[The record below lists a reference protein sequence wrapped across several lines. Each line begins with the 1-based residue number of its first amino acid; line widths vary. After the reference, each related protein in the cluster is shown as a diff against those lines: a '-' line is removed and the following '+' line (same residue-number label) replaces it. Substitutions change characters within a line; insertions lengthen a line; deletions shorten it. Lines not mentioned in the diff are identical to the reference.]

1 MIVFCHHKQ
10 RLSRIANPRHRA
22 YLKSGEDFNYTAN
35 MMKLAEVDNPTKF
48 VKEQFQKVFKKN
60 NYKIYD
66 DVFSENSNAF
76 LKFDIKSKAEF
87 IRKANKTDDIFYNF
101 IKIE

>member
-1 MIVFCHHKQ
+1 MG
-10 RLSRIANPRHRA
+10 
-22 YLKSGEDFNYTAN
+22 YLKSGEDFSYTAN

-66 DVFSENSNAF
+66 EVISENSDAF

-87 IRKANKTDDIFYNF
+87 IKRVNKNDDVFYNF